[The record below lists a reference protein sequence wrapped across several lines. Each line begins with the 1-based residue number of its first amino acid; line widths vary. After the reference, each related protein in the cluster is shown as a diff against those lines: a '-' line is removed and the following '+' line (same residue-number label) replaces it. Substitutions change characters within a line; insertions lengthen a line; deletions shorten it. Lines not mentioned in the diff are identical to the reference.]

1 MVTPDVLPHDH
12 FSSSSPFT
20 PTKGDALEK
29 KVEYLKSLNGRL
41 FGMRPIL
48 DLRGSR
54 LKYSRIRKW
63 SVGLSCG
70 KDRIAVIRA
79 SGSIGPVG
87 IIAEQFIKTISKVRG
102 IRRLSSELIALGFD
116 GLASDLMWRE
126 IKLLAESKP
135 VVASLVDMAGSGGY
149 QMAMSANAIVSE
161 NLTLTGSIGVVSF
174 KFNME
179 KLYEKIGCNE
189 EVVSKGRYAE
199 LYTDVRPFRPD
210 EEKLF
215 VEQAQYM
222 Y

>member
-1 MVTPDVLPHDH
+1 MM
-12 FSSSSPFT
+12 
-20 PTKGDALEK
+20 
-29 KVEYLKSLNGRL
+29 
-41 FGMRPIL
+41 MR
-48 DLRGSR
+48 
-54 LKYSRIRKW
+54 KYSRIRKW
-63 SVGLSCG
+63 SVGLSGG

-79 SGSIGPVG
+79 SGKCG
-87 IIAEQFIKTISKVRG
+87 IIKMISKVRDSKRYKAVI
-102 IRRLSSELIALGFD
+102 IRIDSLGGD

-199 LYTDVRPFRPD
+199 LYTDARSFRPD
-210 EEKLF
+210 EQKLF

>member
-29 KVEYLKSLNGRL
+29 KVEYLKSLNGR
-41 FGMRPIL
+41 M
-48 DLRGSR
+48 

-102 IRRLSSELIALGFD
+102 I
-116 GLASDLMWRE
+116 MWRE